1 MASSSHQRETTNPPA
16 PTESLETTA
25 TSPKSLPYAP
35 SGRLYQ
41 SWTCK
46 FLFMLIFYQWLLTIS

>member
-1 MASSSHQRETTNPPA
+1 MASSSHQRETTNPQT

-25 TSPKSLPYAP
+25 ISPKSLPYAP
-35 SGRLYQ
+35 SGRLYR

-46 FLFMLIFYQWLLTIS
+46 LLFMLISTNGC